1 MNLLS
6 IGGSD
11 PTSGAGIQ
19 SDVKTFAGLNVH
31 PLTVVTAITS
41 QNTKSFGTVKQVSR
55 KMLTEQLESVI
66 SDFKIDG
73 IKISMVFSSGII
85 RILHRHLKG
94 FDVPIVVDPV
104 IRSTTGGRLM
114 QDGAIQ
120 DYQKY
125 IVPLATV
132 ITPNQFEAEVL
143 TGTKIN
149 GDDTSRIARIIQK
162 MGAKNIIV
170 TGIDRDKKISD
181 FILEEGGAQYTI
193 PGRKISRVNHGSGC
207 NYSAAVLFAM
217 AEKKTLRQSAKFA
230 KKFAYNSI
238 KNARYV
244 GSGMPI
250 TDVQI
255 QNSGNNSSSNNSNS
269 NNNSNN
275 NNNNNNINSELSSA
289 INEFTK
295 IRGIYRNI
303 PQCQTNFVYAKQR
316 PKSRRDVLGISGR
329 IVRAGGKVIVAG
341 NLSYGGSKHVTDALL
356 AVNKKFPQIRS
367 AVNLRYQDAII
378 SKINQTE
385 LTVSSYDRMQEPN
398 DVKSHKSTI
407 QWGINNAIR
416 DLEEKGTRQ
425 VPDVVFH
432 KGDFGKEPMVIIFG
446 DTPKNVLE
454 KLSKIL

>member
-85 RILHRHLKG
+85 KVLHRYLKG

-149 GDDTSRIARIIQK
+149 NDNTVKIAKMVQK

-230 KKFAYNSI
+230 KKLAYDSI

-255 QNSGNNSSSNNSNS
+255 QNGGNNDI
-269 NNNSNN
+269 
-275 NNNNNNINSELSSA
+275 INSELSSA

-329 IVRAGGKVIVAG
+329 MVRAGEKVIVAG
-341 NLSYGGSKHVTDALL
+341 SLSYGGSKHVADALL

-385 LTVSSYDRMQEPN
+385 LAVSSYDRMQEPG
-398 DVKSHKSTI
+398 DVKRHKSTI
-407 QWGINNAIR
+407 RWGINNAIM

-432 KGDFGKEPMVIIFG
+432 RGDFGKEPMVIIFG

>member
-55 KMLTEQLESVI
+55 KMLTEQIESVI

-85 RILHRHLKG
+85 KVLHRYLKG

-114 QDGAIQ
+114 QDGAIR

-132 ITPNQFEAEVL
+132 ITPNQFEAEML

-149 GDDTSRIARIIQK
+149 NDNTAKIAKMVQK

-255 QNSGNNSSSNNSNS
+255 QNGG
-269 NNNSNN
+269 NN
-275 NNNNNNINSELSSA
+275 NNNNNNDAIDSELSSA

-316 PKSRRDVLGISGR
+316 PKSRRDILGISGR
-329 IVRAGGKVIVAG
+329 IVKAGKKVIVAG
-341 NLSYGGSKHVTDALL
+341 NLSYGGSKHVADALL

-432 KGDFGKEPMVIIFG
+432 RGDFGKEPMVIIFG